1 MASTFK
7 NLTDN
12 DVVSTK
18 TLLHEAIPITGS
30 IVSGTYADENVK
42 TFAHGQFQ
50 SVYDYP
56 YLSSSANHIFDVTLG
71 YSAKAAI
78 SSSTSIQNAKKIN
91 MYTQMA
97 QVLAGHDAT
106 GSILQFDRDGNIAG
120 GGDKLRECFFL
131 NFARLI
137 TKDEI
142 KKGSFNLV
150 MGMDTGSNTGTY
162 YSSDPFSTQSLVQI
176 YDNNAQNDYRVNSPA
191 GEYAVLYMKDY
202 YEGSRAVWPGSGAG
216 SDGPTVPS
224 AGRACGLLY
233 YQAGIAVIT
242 ASIFD
247 RTIACSSLSDGYR
260 GYLSKSV
267 AITPAFGKSGV
278 GALGTGS
285 SVMFRALTS
294 STTDALSNGFR
305 HRVYNLQFNNT
316 TELNSTVYFCRLA
329 HNEFNYSSNLTYLS
343 SSKLR
348 VKQNSSDAPVSYLTT
363 IGLYSVDN
371 ELLATAKVSEP
382 LKKDPTNELTLRVR
396 LDY

>member
-18 TLLHEAIPITGS
+18 TLLHEAIPITGT
-30 IVSGTYADENVK
+30 IVSGTYNDENIK

-50 SVYDYP
+50 AVYDYP
-56 YLSSSANHIFDVTLG
+56 YLSSSANHIFDISVG
-71 YSAKAAI
+71 YSAKSSVSGAA
-78 SSSTSIQNAKKIN
+78 STQNAKKIN

-106 GSILQFDRDGNIAG
+106 GSILQFDADGNIAAG
-120 GGDKLRECFFL
+120 GQKLETCIFL

-142 KKGSFNLV
+142 KKGTFNLI
-150 MGMDTGSNTGTY
+150 MGMNSGNYGST
-162 YSSDPFSTQSLVQI
+162 DPFDEASLVQI
-176 YDNNAQNDYRVNSPA
+176 YDANAQNDFRVNSPA

-202 YEGSRAVWPGSGAG
+202 FSTGFAVAG
-216 SDGPTVPS
+216 VPP
-224 AGRACGLLY
+224 AKGFPCGLLY
-233 YQAGIAVIT
+233 YQAGVAVLT

-247 RTIACSSLSDGYR
+247 QRNAEAAVGTFGQ
-260 GYLSKSV
+260 GFLSKSI
-267 AITPAFGKSGV
+267 AIVPGMTPATVPSQTSSRDV
-278 GALGTGS
+278 LTGS
-285 SVMFRALTS
+285 TM
-294 STTDALSNGFR
+294 DAFANGFR
-305 HRVYNLQFNNT
+305 HRIFNLQFNNT

-348 VKQNSSDAPVSYLTT
+348 VKQNSSDAPVAYVTT
-363 IGLYSVDN
+363 VGLYSVDN

>member
-18 TLLHEAIPITGS
+18 TLLHEAIPITGA

-50 SVYDYP
+50 AVYDYP
-56 YLSSSANHIFDVTLG
+56 YLSSSANHIFDITVG
-71 YSAKAAI
+71 YSARCSI
-78 SSSTSIQNAKKIN
+78 SSSTSVQNSKKIN

-97 QVLAGHDAT
+97 QVLAGHDVT
-106 GSILQFDRDGNIAG
+106 GSILEFDRDGDIAG
-120 GGDKLRECFFL
+120 GGDKLRECIFL

-142 KKGSFNLV
+142 KKGSFSLV
-150 MGMDTGSNTGTY
+150 MGMHTGTAGSIT
-162 YSSDPFSTQSLVQI
+162 SSYGEDMFQTASLVQI

-191 GEYAVLYMKDY
+191 GEYAILYMKDY
-202 YEGSRAVWPGSGAG
+202 YEGSKAVARDPA
-216 SDGPTVPS
+216 T

-233 YQAGIAVIT
+233 YQAGIAVLT

-247 RTIACSSLSDGYR
+247 KSWAEADLTPPWSGF
-260 GYLSKSV
+260 LSKSAAV
-267 AITPAFGKSGV
+267 IPGMTPGTSTTAGFRV
-278 GALGTGS
+278 LTGS
-285 SVMFRALTS
+285 TM
-294 STTDALSNGFR
+294 DAFANGFR

-343 SSKLR
+343 ASKLR

-363 IGLYSVDN
+363 VGLYSVDN